1 MSGRLRRADDLA
13 NLCGLHPT
21 FPGGLA
27 VKNPPAMQEMQVP
40 SLGQEDPPEKE
51 TATHSSILAG
61 KIPWT
66 EEPGRLQF
74 TGWQRVGTRLSAH
87 AKVSICKD
95 VEKNQCIH
103 FRDIL
108 WLEGTQQSTSDP
120 CLLSQRRL

>member
-1 MSGRLRRADDLA
+1 
-13 NLCGLHPT
+13 
-21 FPGGLA
+21 
-27 VKNPPAMQEMQVP
+27 MQEMQIP

-51 TATHSSILAG
+51 MATHYSILAG

-66 EEPGRLQF
+66 EELGRLQF
-74 TGWQRVGTRLSAH
+74 TGLQRVGTRLSAH

-95 VEKNQCIH
+95 VEKNRCLH

-108 WLEGTQQSTSDP
+108 WLEETQQSTSDP